1 MPSSR
6 RKTPR
11 NYVGAHLLL
20 VRTRVLND
28 QLAGDLYRWY
38 GLVSRPQSRHRTPWR
53 SRRSLSHFVPLSQ
66 ITLRCTSGW
75 LLFGSA

>member
-6 RKTPR
+6 RETLR

-20 VRTRVLND
+20 VRTRALND

-38 GLVSRPQSRHRTPWR
+38 GLVSRPQPRH
-53 SRRSLSHFVPLSQ
+53 
-66 ITLRCTSGW
+66 
-75 LLFGSA
+75 